1 MPPGQAKR
9 WTIGRPL
16 PRDVVYYNLPP
27 SIVELHET
35 IAGEEL
41 LPRKSLHKS
50 SKIKSGGFCTVKPNF
65 NSANPSIHKGLRIME
80 TIEWE

>member
-1 MPPGQAKR
+1 M
-9 WTIGRPL
+9 
-16 PRDVVYYNLPP
+16 
-27 SIVELHET
+27 LHET

-50 SKIKSGGFCTVKPNF
+50 SKIKSGVFCTVRATVKLNF
-65 NSANPSIHKGLRIME
+65 SYANPSMHNGLQIME